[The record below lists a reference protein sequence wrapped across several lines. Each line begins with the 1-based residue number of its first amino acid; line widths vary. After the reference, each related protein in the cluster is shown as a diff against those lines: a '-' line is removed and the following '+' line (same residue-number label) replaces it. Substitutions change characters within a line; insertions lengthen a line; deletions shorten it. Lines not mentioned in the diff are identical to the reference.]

1 VVATKTEAAQKV
13 ETAKAAPA
21 DMKKV
26 ADSKVEAVKTDAA
39 VKTAEVKEATV
50 AKAEEVKAA
59 PAEAAVK
66 AEKKG
71 WFSWFKKSA

>member
-1 VVATKTEAAQKV
+1 
-13 ETAKAAPA
+13 
-21 DMKKV
+21 M
-26 ADSKVEAVKTDAA
+26 KTDAA

-71 WFSWFKKSA
+71 GSLGLKNLLKIF